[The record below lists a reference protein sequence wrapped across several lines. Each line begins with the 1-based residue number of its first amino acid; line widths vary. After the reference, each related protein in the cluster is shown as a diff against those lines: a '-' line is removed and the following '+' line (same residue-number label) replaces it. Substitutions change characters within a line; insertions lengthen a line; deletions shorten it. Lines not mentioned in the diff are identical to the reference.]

1 MDMKKYF
8 FLKKA
13 EDCLSWVGMKVTRWA
28 MADNNDTDD
37 AIARLRNVKDP
48 VSYLTNKIHED
59 LSRIE
64 HVSSDDTKKL
74 LRRALWGDIAMHIIV
89 LMILDDDTK

>member
-1 MDMKKYF
+1 MKKYF

-13 EDCLSWVGMKVTRWA
+13 EDCLTRIGCKVTRWA
-28 MADNNDTDD
+28 MSDSNNTDN

-48 VSYLTNKIHED
+48 VSYLTNNIHED
-59 LSRIE
+59 LSRIKQ
-64 HVSSDDTKKL
+64 VSSDDTKK
-74 LRRALWGDIAMHIIV
+74 RRALWGDIAMHTIV

>member
-1 MDMKKYF
+1 MKKYF

-13 EDCLSWVGMKVTRWA
+13 EDCLSWVGVKVTRWA
-28 MADNNDTDD
+28 VADSNNTDN
-37 AIARLRNVKDP
+37 AIERLRNVKDP

-64 HVSSDDTKKL
+64 QVSSDDTKKK
-74 LRRALWGDIAMHIIV
+74 LRRALWGDIAMHIII
-89 LMILDDDTK
+89 LMVIDDDTK